1 MFSHYSTDWQV
12 AVRRE
17 ETPAMCYQK
26 ADKKNTASKDNVNN
40 SGFKKDPKIGFDN
53 VLRKEMNSHLLH
65 LQDIQNAFLVRNTE
79 NKQGALSLQPWKIHY

>member
-1 MFSHYSTDWQV
+1 MFSHYCTDWQV

-40 SGFKKDPKIGFDN
+40 SGFKKDPKIGF
-53 VLRKEMNSHLLH
+53 LIMFWGKKL
-65 LQDIQNAFLVRNTE
+65 
-79 NKQGALSLQPWKIHY
+79 IHIC